1 MAIFYIILYI
11 ILALF
16 IGSFLNVVALRVPL
30 KQSIVK
36 PGSRCP
42 NCQHSLGWLDLV
54 PVLSY
59 IVSRGR
65 CRYCQA
71 RVSPLYLLGEMT
83 TLFLFLLVPI
93 KIGLTWEMLV
103 AYPLMMLLVVV
114 LISDLQY
121 KIIPDRI
128 IYPGIILFFLLR
140 VFIHPLPL
148 WDHVIGALVGGGLLL
163 LIAIVSRGGMGG
175 GDIKLFFLLG
185 IVLGWQLTLLTLFI
199 AVLLGTIIG
208 GLLMIRGRVRR
219 GEPMAFGPY
228 IVLAAVVTYFWGQEI
243 LEIYLSL
250 FKGF

>member
-1 MAIFYIILYI
+1 MTIFYIILYI

-30 KQSIVK
+30 KQSIVT
-36 PGSRCP
+36 PGSHCP
-42 NCQHSLGWLDLV
+42 HCQHPLNWLDLIPIV
-54 PVLSY
+54 SY
-59 IVSRGR
+59 IASRGH
-65 CRYCQA
+65 CRYCKEK
-71 RVSPLYLLGEMT
+71 VSPLYLLGEMT
-83 TLFLFLLVPI
+83 TLFLFLLIPI
-93 KIGLTWEMLV
+93 KVGLDLEMLV

-140 VFIHPLPL
+140 VFIHPLGITNYL
-148 WDHVIGALVGGGLLL
+148 IGATVGGGLLL
-163 LIAIVSRGGMGG
+163 LIAIISRGGMGG

-185 IVLGWQLTLLTLFI
+185 IVLGWQGTLLTLFI
-199 AVLLGTIIG
+199 SVLLGTVVG
-208 GLLMIRGRVRR
+208 GLLMLSGRVRR
-219 GEPMAFGPY
+219 GEPIAFGPY
-228 IVLAAVVTYFWGQEI
+228 IVFAAVIVYFWGSEI